1 MAKTPSRLSDSFK
14 SLVHKVMYAANEDEA
29 RKQFP
34 FLKEAFGDDAQ
45 RAVSCVE
52 KDLDSLLV
60 HYRFDPKLWRTLKT
74 TNPIERVNRE
84 LKRRTKTM
92 ETLGER
98 TLRVVTVFV
107 ALRLEFHWQKM
118 AVDSRQIR
126 NLKPFR
132 LEEMNQI
139 ESAMGAMVQ

>member
-1 MAKTPSRLSDSFK
+1 MLLACL
-14 SLVHKVMYAANEDEA
+14 
-29 RKQFP
+29 
-34 FLKEAFGDDAQ
+34 
-45 RAVSCVE
+45 E

-60 HYRFDPKLWRTLKT
+60 HYRFDPALWRILKT

-84 LKRRTKTM
+84 LKRRTKMM

-107 ALRLEFHWQKM
+107 ALRLEYYWQNLP
-118 AVDSRQIR
+118 VDSLRIK
-126 NLKPFR
+126 NLKSFQ

-139 ESAMGAMVQ
+139 ESVMGTMIQ